1 MSHYF
6 ENDKNLVSEIKSFN
20 INVLHNSF
28 VFNTDNGV
36 FSKGELDFGTS
47 LLIKNVLK
55 LDLSGEVLD
64 LGCGYGP
71 IGIILKK
78 IKNVNVTLSDVNN
91 RAIHLAKMNAKKNN
105 VLVNVINSDGY
116 ENISETFDYIISNP
130 PIRVGKKKLY
140 ELLINSKK
148 HLKLDGELIIV
159 VRKEQ
164 GALSLI
170 KDMSVYYD
178 VKVLD
183 KDKGFLII
191 SLKNDWLLVL
201 FVLLI
206 YVGDILFSIICN
218 IKLMFDNGVNYSGL

>member
-20 INVLHNSF
+20 FAINDTNF
-28 VFNTDNGV
+28 IFNTDNGV
-36 FSKGELDFGTS
+36 FSKGELDFGTQ
-47 LLIKNVLK
+47 LLIENVLK
-55 LDLSGEVLD
+55 LDIHGNVLD

-78 IKNVNVTLSDVNN
+78 MFDINVTMCDINN
-91 RAIHLAKMNAKKNN
+91 RAIHLTKMNAKKNS
-105 VLVNVINSDGY
+105 VLVDVINSDGF
-116 ENISETFDYIISNP
+116 ENITDMFDYIISNP

-140 ELLINSKK
+140 ELLVDSKK
-148 HLKLDGELIIV
+148 HLKKSGELLIV

-170 KDMSVYYD
+170 KDMSVYFN

-183 KDKGFLII
+183 KQKGFLII
-191 SLKNDWLLVL
+191 SLKND
-201 FVLLI
+201 
-206 YVGDILFSIICN
+206 
-218 IKLMFDNGVNYSGL
+218 